1 MRYIK
6 NYKLRIA
13 CLRCCIP
20 SSVQSFFPYFFSPSS
35 ISRWCLDVYSNT
47 EKHVNISQLA
57 FSCEKSYFNSST
69 PLTGVSADPQRI
81 SLSKSATEVMCKSW
95 RWRRLVVRAKV
106 KVGQSVSEPYNFWA
120 LHSQWQKEIKLY
132 QEPPFSSSCISGGR
146 KTFALPAYVEESW
159 LFLSSATCLG
169 LQSEGLKLQGWN
181 IDNIHIHILAANLYL
196 CRC

>member
-13 CLRCCIP
+13 CLRCCTP

-47 EKHVNISQLA
+47 EKDVNISQLV

-81 SLSKSATEVMCKSW
+81 SLSSSATEVISKSW
-95 RWRRLVVRAKV
+95 RWPRLVVRAEV
-106 KVGQSVSEPYNFWA
+106 KVGQSVSEPYKFWD
-120 LHSQWQKEIKLY
+120 INN
-132 QEPPFSSSCISGGR
+132 GR
-146 KTFALPAYVEESW
+146 KKSNCIESHLLPVRVFQAGERLLPCPHMWRNRGYFYPLQFASACNRRVWSCKVEI
-159 LFLSSATCLG
+159 LTIF
-169 LQSEGLKLQGWN
+169 
-181 IDNIHIHILAANLYL
+181 IFILAANWYL